1 MHIIMSICSLMAVG
15 CSSND
20 EPTFVAGQPVT
31 VDFAYTFSSSANPS
45 TTRQV
50 TEVVQP
56 NNAAQPRLPKTMR
69 IITMMDTNPSESEF
83 NWEAPVS
90 KSDPAARFYYT
101 NKCHINTGVNRCLVY
116 GKPADMSNNVGVA
129 PKVYNGVINESFP
142 VSIATAGDIQD
153 INFSLVPIYNI
164 YNNENNLVIPDDAST
179 LAGYLTDVA
188 NTTVANTTGWSAS
201 ENTAIKELRQ
211 KFLNKG
217 NNLPGSAAS
226 VKAWLGALAAAAE
239 AMITSDS
246 YSGQDAELLNAI
258 NSNATT
264 AKAALITSS
273 VTYPRSINLPD
284 GAAVLPDGAAV
295 LRWVEGEKAFK
306 PQMYTTT
313 TVDDINTVSRFAYPA
328 SLYYFVNSGIST
340 SMEAVDYK
348 AIYDNPNTT
357 TWEHVLGHFTD
368 GSTVEGGTRSVALTN
383 PVQYAVGQLQVNVQ
397 ASSATLKDN
406 DDRNVDL
413 NTYSFPLTGIIVGG
427 QRPVDY
433 EFKQTKNTDTEVKFL
448 YDSQVESGC
457 YLSTTS
463 QLGCQTLV
471 LQSYDG
477 EDVDIVLEFENNNDN
492 LTFTG
497 VNGCYVYP
505 HTRFYLVGKIQWTPK
520 QNIVDDK
527 DKRVFTK
534 DHITTVNL
542 TVTTLK
548 KAYNL
553 LPSLLTGH
561 LELGIEVSDWM
572 AATPDVVIL
581 K

>member
-1 MHIIMSICSLMAVG
+1 MAVS

-20 EPTFVAGQPVT
+20 EPTFVAGQPVM
-31 VDFAYTFSSSANPS
+31 VDFAYSFSSSANPS
-45 TTRQV
+45 TTRLA

-56 NNAAQPRLPKTMR
+56 NNASTFRLPQMLR
-69 IITMMDTNPSESEF
+69 IFTMMGTDPSESEF
-83 NWEAPVS
+83 ELDNPVE
-90 KSDPAARFYYT
+90 KSNPTARFYYS
-101 NKCHINTGVNRCLVY
+101 NYCYINTGVDRCLVY
-116 GKPADMSNNVGVA
+116 GKPVDMSNNVEVDT
-129 PKVYNGVINESFP
+129 KVYNGAINESFP
-142 VSIATAGDIQD
+142 DIIATAEDIQN

-164 YNNENNLVIPDDAST
+164 YNNENNLVIPPDAST
-179 LAGYLTDVA
+179 LARYLTD
-188 NTTVANTTGWSAS
+188 VANTTGWSAS

-211 KFLNKG
+211 KFLNRG
-217 NNLPGSAAS
+217 NDLPGSAAS
-226 VKAWLGALAAAAE
+226 VKAWLKALADAAQSLKNSGGFSEQEKSLLTAINTN
-239 AMITSDS
+239 ATDKADAITS
-246 YSGQDAELLNAI
+246 
-258 NSNATT
+258 T
-264 AKAALITSS
+264 
-273 VTYPRSINLPD
+273 VTYPRSIHLPD
-284 GAAVLPDGAAV
+284 GAAA
-295 LRWVEGEKAFK
+295 LRWIDSEKAFQ

-340 SMEAVDYK
+340 SMEAVDYE
-348 AIYDNPNTT
+348 AIYASATT
-357 TWEHVLGHFTD
+357 TADPAKTAWSYVLDNFTA
-368 GSTVEGGTRSVALTN
+368 GPTVKGGTRSVALTN

-406 DDRNVDL
+406 DNQDVAL
-413 NTYSFPLTGIIVGG
+413 GAETFPLKGIIVGG

-433 EFKQTKNTDTEVKFL
+433 EFKQTDNTDTEVKFL

-457 YLSTTS
+457 KLSTSS

-497 VNGCYVYP
+497 VNGCRVYP
-505 HTRFYLVGKIQWTPK
+505 HTRFYLIGKIPAIPVQD
-520 QNIVDDK
+520 IVDDK

-534 DHITTVNL
+534 DYITTVNL
-542 TVTTLK
+542 KVTTLK

-561 LELGIEVSDWM
+561 LELGIVVSDWV

>member
-1 MHIIMSICSLMAVG
+1 MAVS

-20 EPTFVAGQPVT
+20 EPTFVAGQPVM
-31 VDFAYTFSSSANPS
+31 VDFAYSFSSSANPS
-45 TTRQV
+45 TTRLA

-56 NNAAQPRLPKTMR
+56 NNASTFRLPQMLR
-69 IITMMDTNPSESEF
+69 IFTMMGADPSESEF
-83 NWEAPVS
+83 ELDNPVE
-90 KSDPAARFYYT
+90 KSNPTARFYYS
-101 NKCHINTGVNRCLVY
+101 NYCYINTGVNRCLVY
-116 GKPADMSNNVGVA
+116 GKPADMSNNVGVDA
-129 PKVYNGVINESFP
+129 KVYNGAINESFP
-142 VSIATAGDIQD
+142 DIIATAEDIQN
-153 INFSLVPIYNI
+153 INFSLVPIYNKV
-164 YNNENNLVIPDDAST
+164 ENDNLVIPDDAST
-179 LAGYLTDVA
+179 LAGYLTEVA
-188 NTTVANTTGWSAS
+188 NTDGWSAS
-201 ENTAIKELRQ
+201 ENLAIQELRQ
-211 KFLNKG
+211 KFLNRG
-217 NNLPGSAAS
+217 NDLPGSAAS
-226 VKAWLGALAAAAE
+226 VKAWLEALADAAQKL
-239 AMITSDS
+239 IGIGG
-246 YSGQDAELLNAI
+246 YSEQETTLLTAI
-258 NSNATT
+258 KTNATT
-264 AKAALITSS
+264 NVAEITSS

-284 GAAVLPDGAAV
+284 GAAA
-295 LRWVEGEKAFK
+295 LRWVEGDNAAFQ
-306 PQMYTTT
+306 PQMNTT

-340 SMEAVDYK
+340 SMQVVDYST
-348 AIYDNPNTT
+348 IYASATT
-357 TWEHVLGHFTD
+357 TADPAKTAWEHVLDHFTD

-406 DDRNVDL
+406 DDHDVDL
-413 NTYSFPLTGIIVGG
+413 GTDNFPLKGIIVGG

-433 EFKQTKNTDTEVKFL
+433 EFKQTENTDTKVKFL

-457 YLSTTS
+457 KLSTTS
-463 QLGCQTLV
+463 TLGCQTLV

-477 EDVDIVLEFENNNDN
+477 ENVDIVVEFENNNDN

-505 HTRFYLVGKIQWTPK
+505 HTRFYLIGKIPAIPVQD
-520 QNIVDDK
+520 IVDDK

-534 DHITTVNL
+534 DYITTVNL
-542 TVTTLK
+542 KVTTLK

>member
-50 TEVVQP
+50 S
-56 NNAAQPRLPKTMR
+56 AAVEPTNDYGYPQLESMK
-69 IITMMDTNPSESEF
+69 IITTTDGVPSKSEFRWETYVSKTNPE
-83 NWEAPVS
+83 
-90 KSDPAARFYYT
+90 ARFYYT
-101 NKCHINTGVNRCLVY
+101 NYCQINTGVDGCLVY
-116 GKPADMSNNVGVA
+116 CKPDNLPSGQEVSYGA
-129 PKVYNGVINESFP
+129 INESFP
-142 VSIATAGDIQD
+142 VSIATAGDIENN
-153 INFSLVPIYNI
+153 INFSLVPIYNKVDI
-164 YNNENNLVIPDDAST
+164 NNDNKLVIPTEAST

-188 NTTVANTTGWSAS
+188 NTIGWSDSGNA
-201 ENTAIKELRQ
+201 AIQELRQ
-211 KFLNKG
+211 KFLNKDSD
-217 NNLPGSAAS
+217 LPGSAVS
-226 VKAWLGALAAAAE
+226 VKAWLKALADAALR
-239 AMITSDS
+239 MKDSGS
-246 YSGQDAELLNAI
+246 YSEQATLLEYIKDAAMTKVNKI
-258 NSNATT
+258 NEIS
-264 AKAALITSS
+264 L
-273 VTYPRSINLPD
+273 TYPRSINLPD
-284 GAAVLPDGAAV
+284 GAAA
-295 LRWVEGEKAFK
+295 LRWFKEEGKTTYAFQ
-306 PQMYTTT
+306 PRMNTTPD
-313 TVDDINTVSRFAYPA
+313 DDINTVSRFAYPA

-348 AIYDNPNTT
+348 AIYVNDNTT
-357 TWEHVLGHFTD
+357 TWEHVLEHFTA
-368 GSTVEGGTRSVALTN
+368 GPTVEGGTRSVALTN
-383 PVQYAVGQLQVNVQ
+383 PVQYAVGQLRVNVQ

-406 DDRNVDL
+406 DNNEVAL
-413 NTYSFPLTGIIVGG
+413 STNNFPLKGIIVGG

-534 DHITTVNL
+534 DYITTVNL

-561 LELGIEVSDWM
+561 LELGIEVSDWV

>member
-45 TTRQV
+45 TTRQA
-50 TEVVQP
+50 TEVVQL
-56 NNAAQPRLPKTMR
+56 NDASTFRLPETMR
-69 IITMMDTNPSESEF
+69 IITMMGTDPSESDF

-101 NKCHINTGVNRCLVY
+101 NNCQINTGVNRCLVY
-116 GKPADMSNNVGVA
+116 GKPADKNKDGVA
-129 PKVYNGVINESFP
+129 TYVYNGVITENFP
-142 VSIATAGDIQD
+142 SSIANASDIQA
-153 INFSLVPIYNI
+153 INFSLVPIYNVDI
-164 YNNENNLVIPDDAST
+164 NNDNKLDIPDDAST
-179 LAGYLTDVA
+179 LADYLTDVA

-211 KFLNKG
+211 KFLNRG

-239 AMITSDS
+239 AMITSGS
-246 YSGQDAELLNAI
+246 YSGQDAELLTAI
-258 NSNATT
+258 NSNATD
-264 AKAALITSS
+264 KAALITSS

-284 GAAVLPDGAAV
+284 GAAA
-295 LRWVEGEKAFK
+295 LRWIDSEKAFQ

-328 SLYYFVNSGIST
+328 SLYFFVNSGIST
-340 SMEAVDYK
+340 SMEAVDYST
-348 AIYDNPNTT
+348 IYADPAKT
-357 TWEHVLGHFTD
+357 TWEHVLDHFTD

-406 DDRNVDL
+406 NDMDVTLGTN
-413 NTYSFPLTGIIVGG
+413 FPLKGIIVGG

-433 EFKQTKNTDTEVKFL
+433 EFKQTENTDSKVKFL

-457 YLSTTS
+457 KLSTTS

-477 EDVDIVLEFENNNDN
+477 ENVDIVLEFENNNDN

-505 HTRFYLVGKIQWTPK
+505 HTRFYLVGKIQVMPE
-520 QNIVDDK
+520 QNISDDK

-542 TVTTLK
+542 TVTSLK

-572 AATPDVVIL
+572 AATPEVVIL

>member
-45 TTRQV
+45 TTRQA
-50 TEVVQP
+50 TEVVQL
-56 NNAAQPRLPKTMR
+56 NDASTFRLPETMR
-69 IITMMDTNPSESEF
+69 IITMMDTDPSESDF

-90 KSDPAARFYYT
+90 KSNPAARFYYT
-101 NKCHINTGVNRCLVY
+101 NNCQINTGVNRCLVY
-116 GKPADMSNNVGVA
+116 GKPADMTKDGVA
-129 PKVYNGVINESFP
+129 TYVYNGVITENFP
-142 VSIATAGDIQD
+142 DIIATAEDIQN
-153 INFSLVPIYNI
+153 INFSLVPI

-179 LAGYLTDVA
+179 LAGYLTAVA

-211 KFLNKG
+211 KFLNRG
-217 NNLPGSAAS
+217 NNLPGSAVS

-239 AMITSDS
+239 AMITSGS
-246 YSGQDAELLNAI
+246 YSGQDAELLTAIKNA
-258 NSNATT
+258 AT
-264 AKAALITSS
+264 ANVAEITSS
-273 VTYPRSINLPD
+273 VTYPRSIN
-284 GAAVLPDGAAV
+284 LPDGAAV

-340 SMEAVDYK
+340 SMEAVDYE
-348 AIYDNPNTT
+348 AIYASATT
-357 TWEHVLGHFTD
+357 TADPAKTAWEHVLDNFTA
-368 GSTVEGGTRSVALTN
+368 GPTVEGGTRSVALTN

-406 DDRNVDL
+406 NDMDVTLGTN
-413 NTYSFPLTGIIVGG
+413 FPLKGIIVGG

-433 EFKQTKNTDTEVKFL
+433 EFKQTENTDTKVKFL
-448 YDSQVESGC
+448 YDSQVETGC
-457 YLSTTS
+457 KLSTTS

-505 HTRFYLVGKIQWTPK
+505 HTRFYLIGKIPAIPVQD
-520 QNIVDDK
+520 IVDDK

>member
-45 TTRQV
+45 TTRQA

-56 NNAAQPRLPKTMR
+56 NNASTFRLPQMLR
-69 IITMMDTNPSESEF
+69 IFTMMGTDPSESEF
-83 NWEAPVS
+83 ELDNPVE
-90 KSDPAARFYYT
+90 KSNPTARFYYT
-101 NKCHINTGVNRCLVY
+101 NNCQINTGVNRCLVY
-116 GKPADMSNNVGVA
+116 GKPAVKYKDGVA
-129 PKVYNGVINESFP
+129 TYVYNGVITENFP
-142 VSIATAGDIQD
+142 SSIANASDIQA
-153 INFSLVPIYNI
+153 ISFSLVPIYNI
-164 YNNENNLVIPDDAST
+164 YNNENNLVIPPDASKL

-188 NTTVANTTGWSAS
+188 NTDGWSAS

-211 KFLNKG
+211 KFLNRG
-217 NNLPGSAAS
+217 NDLPGSAAS
-226 VKAWLGALAAAAE
+226 VKAWLKALADAAQSLKNSDGFSEQEKSLLTAIETNASTNVAE
-239 AMITSDS
+239 I
-246 YSGQDAELLNAI
+246 
-258 NSNATT
+258 
-264 AKAALITSS
+264 
-273 VTYPRSINLPD
+273 TYPRSIHLPD
-284 GAAVLPDGAAV
+284 GAAA
-295 LRWVEGEKAFK
+295 LRWVENAFK
-306 PQMYTTT
+306 PQMNTTT
-313 TVDDINTVSRFAYPA
+313 DDDINTVSRFAYPA

-340 SMEAVDYK
+340 SMEAVDYE
-348 AIYDNPNTT
+348 AIYDKAKTT
-357 TWEHVLGHFTD
+357 TDPAKTAWSWVLDNFTA
-368 GSTVEGGTRSVALTN
+368 GPTVEGGTRSVALTN

-406 DDRNVDL
+406 DNQDVAL
-413 NTYSFPLTGIIVGG
+413 GAETFPLTGIIVGG

-477 EDVDIVLEFENNNDN
+477 EDVDIVLEFENNNEN

-505 HTRFYLVGKIQWTPK
+505 HTRFYLIGKIPAIPVQD
-520 QNIVDDK
+520 IVDDK

-534 DHITTVNL
+534 DYITTVNL

-561 LELGIEVSDWM
+561 LELGIEVSDWV
-572 AATPDVVIL
+572 AATPEVVIL

>member
-56 NNAAQPRLPKTMR
+56 NNAAQPRLPQMLR
-69 IITMMDTNPSESEF
+69 IFTMMDTNPSESDF
-83 NWEAPVS
+83 NWEAPVP
-90 KSDPAARFYYT
+90 KSNPAAQFYYT
-101 NKCHINTGVNRCLVY
+101 NNCQINTGVNRCLVY
-116 GKPADMSNNVGVA
+116 GKPVDKNKDGVA
-129 PKVYNGVINESFP
+129 TYVYNGVITENFP
-142 VSIATAGDIQD
+142 SSIANASDIQA
-153 INFSLVPIYNI
+153 INFSLVPIYNNVYI
-164 YNNENNLVIPDDAST
+164 NNDNNLVIPTDAST
-179 LAGYLTDVA
+179 LAGYLTE
-188 NTTVANTTGWSAS
+188 VANTTGWSAS

-211 KFLNKG
+211 KFLNRG
-217 NNLPGSAAS
+217 NDLPGSAAS
-226 VKAWLGALAAAAE
+226 VKA
-239 AMITSDS
+239 
-246 YSGQDAELLNAI
+246 LLNALATEAEYL
-258 NSNATT
+258 NSFYSISLLDNIKNAATT
-264 AKAALITSS
+264 KADAITST

-284 GAAVLPDGAAV
+284 GAAA
-295 LRWVEGEKAFK
+295 LRWVESENAFK

-313 TVDDINTVSRFAYPA
+313 LDDINTVSRFAYPA

-340 SMEAVDYK
+340 SMEAVDYE
-348 AIYDNPNTT
+348 AIYANANTT
-357 TWEHVLGHFTD
+357 ADPAKTAWEHVLDHFTD

-406 DDRNVDL
+406 DDHDVALSTN
-413 NTYSFPLTGIIVGG
+413 SFPLTGIIVGG
-427 QRPVDY
+427 QRQVDY
-433 EFKQTKNTDTEVKFL
+433 EFKQTENTDTKVKFL

-457 YLSTTS
+457 NLSTTS
-463 QLGCQTLV
+463 TLGCQTLV

-477 EDVDIVLEFENNNDN
+477 EDVDIVLEFENNNEN

-534 DHITTVNL
+534 DYITTVNL
-542 TVTTLK
+542 KVTTLK

>member
-45 TTRQV
+45 TTRQA

-56 NNAAQPRLPKTMR
+56 NNAAQPRLPETMR
-69 IITMMDTNPSESEF
+69 IITMMDTNPSESDF

-90 KSDPAARFYYT
+90 KSNPAARFYYT
-101 NKCHINTGVNRCLVY
+101 NNCHINTGVNRCLVY

-188 NTTVANTTGWSAS
+188 NTIGWSDSGNA
-201 ENTAIKELRQ
+201 AIQELRQ
-211 KFLNKG
+211 KFLNKDSD
-217 NNLPGSAAS
+217 LPGSAVS
-226 VKAWLGALAAAAE
+226 VKAWLKALADAALR
-239 AMITSDS
+239 MKDSGS
-246 YSGQDAELLNAI
+246 YSEQATLLEYIKDAAMTKVNKI
-258 NSNATT
+258 NEIS
-264 AKAALITSS
+264 L
-273 VTYPRSINLPD
+273 TYPRSINLPD
-284 GAAVLPDGAAV
+284 GAAA
-295 LRWVEGEKAFK
+295 LRWFKEEGKTTYAFQ
-306 PQMYTTT
+306 PRMNTTPD
-313 TVDDINTVSRFAYPA
+313 DDINTVSRFAYPA

-340 SMEAVDYK
+340 SMEMVDY
-348 AIYDNPNTT
+348 ATVYDEKNTWT
-357 TWEHVLGHFTD
+357 QVLEQFTA
-368 GSTVEGGTRSVALTN
+368 GSRVEGGTRSVALTN

-406 DDRNVDL
+406 DDHDVVLGTDN
-413 NTYSFPLTGIIVGG
+413 FPLKGIIVGG

-505 HTRFYLVGKIQWTPK
+505 HTRFYLVGKIQVMPE

-561 LELGIEVSDWM
+561 LELGIEVSDWV
-572 AATPDVVIL
+572 AATPEVVIL

>member
-56 NNAAQPRLPKTMR
+56 NNAAQPRLPETMR
-69 IITMMDTNPSESEF
+69 IITMMDTNPSESDF
-83 NWEAPVS
+83 NWEAPVL
-90 KSDPAARFYYT
+90 KSNPTARFYYT
-101 NKCHINTGVNRCLVY
+101 NNCQINTGVNRCLVY
-116 GKPADMSNNVGVA
+116 GKPVDKNKDGVA
-129 PKVYNGVINESFP
+129 TYVYNGVINESFP
-142 VSIATAGDIQD
+142 DIIATAEDIQD
-153 INFSLVPIYNI
+153 INFSLVPIYNKV
-164 YNNENNLVIPDDAST
+164 ENDNLVIPDDAST
-179 LAGYLTDVA
+179 LADYLTA
-188 NTTVANTTGWSAS
+188 VANTTGWSAS
-201 ENTAIKELRQ
+201 GNAAIQELRH
-211 KFLNKG
+211 KFLNRG
-217 NNLPGSAAS
+217 NDLPGSAAS
-226 VKAWLGALAAAAE
+226 VKAWLEALADAAQSLKNSGGY
-239 AMITSDS
+239 SD
-246 YSGQDAELLNAI
+246 QETTLLTTINTNATDKANAI
-258 NSNATT
+258 T
-264 AKAALITSS
+264 LI
-273 VTYPRSINLPD
+273 YPRSINLPD
-284 GAAVLPDGAAV
+284 GAAA
-295 LRWVEGEKAFK
+295 LRWVKSENENAFK

-313 TVDDINTVSRFAYPA
+313 VVDINTVSRFAYPA
-328 SLYYFVNSGIST
+328 SLYYFVNSGINTST
-340 SMEAVDYK
+340 EVVDYE
-348 AIYDNPNTT
+348 AIYANANTT
-357 TWEHVLGHFTD
+357 TNPDKTAWSYVLDNFTA
-368 GSTVEGGTRSVALTN
+368 GPTVEGTTRSVALTN
-383 PVQYAVGQLQVNVQ
+383 PVQYAVGQLQVKVQ
-397 ASSATLKDN
+397 ASSVTLKDN

-413 NTYSFPLTGIIVGG
+413 DTYSFPLKGIIVGG

-433 EFKQTKNTDTEVKFL
+433 EFKQTDNTDTKVKFL
-448 YDSQVESGC
+448 YDSQVETC
-457 YLSTTS
+457 TLSTSS

-477 EDVDIVLEFENNNDN
+477 ENVDIVLEFENDNDN
-492 LTFTG
+492 LIFTG

-505 HTRFYLVGKIQWTPK
+505 HTRFYLIGKIPAIPVQD
-520 QNIVDDK
+520 IVDDK

-534 DHITTVNL
+534 DYITTVNL
-542 TVTTLK
+542 KVTTLK

>member
-69 IITMMDTNPSESEF
+69 IITMMDTNPSELDF
-83 NWEAPVS
+83 KWEAPVS
-90 KSDPAARFYYT
+90 KSNPAARFYYT
-101 NKCHINTGVNRCLVY
+101 NKCQINTGVNRCLVY
-116 GKPADMSNNVGVA
+116 GKPADMTNNVEVDT
-129 PKVYNGVINESFP
+129 KVYNGAINESFP
-142 VSIATAGDIQD
+142 DIIATAEDIQN
-153 INFSLVPIYNI
+153 INFSLVPIYNKVK
-164 YNNENNLVIPDDAST
+164 NDNLVIPPDAST
-179 LAGYLTDVA
+179 LAGYLTVVA
-188 NTTVANTTGWSAS
+188 NTDGWSAS
-201 ENTAIKELRQ
+201 GNAAIQELRQ
-211 KFLNKG
+211 KFLNRG
-217 NNLPGSAAS
+217 NDLPGSAAS
-226 VKAWLGALAAAAE
+226 VKAWLDALADAASSMKAIYPLE
-239 AMITSDS
+239 S
-246 YSGQDAELLNAI
+246 LLDDI
-258 NSNATT
+258 YSNATT
-264 AKAALITSS
+264 AKAALITST

-284 GAAVLPDGAAV
+284 GAAALPDGAAA
-295 LRWVEGEKAFK
+295 LRWVEGANAAFQ
-306 PQMYTTT
+306 PQMNTT

-340 SMEAVDYK
+340 SMEAVDYST
-348 AIYDNPNTT
+348 IYASATT
-357 TWEHVLGHFTD
+357 TADPDKTAWSYVLDNFTA
-368 GSTVEGGTRSVALTN
+368 GPTVEGGTRSVALTN

-406 DDRNVDL
+406 DNRNVAL
-413 NTYSFPLTGIIVGG
+413 GAETFPLTGIIVGG

-477 EDVDIVLEFENNNDN
+477 EDVDIVLEFENKSGV
-492 LTFTG
+492 TFTG

-505 HTRFYLVGKIQWTPK
+505 HTRFYLVGKIQVMPE

-534 DHITTVNL
+534 DYITTVNL
-542 TVTTLK
+542 KVTTLK

-561 LELGIEVSDWM
+561 LELGIEVSDWV

>member
-1 MHIIMSICSLMAVG
+1 MAVG
-15 CSSND
+15 CNSND

-31 VDFAYTFSSSANPS
+31 VNFAYTFSSSNAGN
-45 TTRQV
+45 TTRQA
-50 TEVVQP
+50 TEVVQL
-56 NNAAQPRLPKTMR
+56 NDASTFRLPETMR
-69 IITMMDTNPSESEF
+69 IITMMGVDPSESDF
-83 NWEAPVS
+83 NWEALVV
-90 KSDPAARFYYT
+90 KSNPEARFYYT
-101 NKCHINTGVNRCLVY
+101 NKCHINTGVDRCLVY
-116 GKPADMSNNVGVA
+116 GKPADMTKDGMA

-153 INFSLVPIYNI
+153 INFSLVPMYNS
-164 YNNENNLVIPDDAST
+164 EDGIPTAAST
-179 LAGYLTDVA
+179 LAGYLTEVA
-188 NTTVANTTGWSAS
+188 KTSGWSAS
-201 ENTAIKELRQ
+201 GNADIQELRQ

-217 NNLPGSAAS
+217 NNLPGSAVS
-226 VKAWLGALAAAAE
+226 VKAWLKALADAALRMKE
-239 AMITSDS
+239 SGS
-246 YSGQDAELLNAI
+246 YSEQATLLYDIEHAA
-258 NSNATT
+258 ST
-264 AKAALITSS
+264 KANEISL
-273 VTYPRSINLPD
+273 TYPRSINLPD
-284 GAAVLPDGAAV
+284 GAAA
-295 LRWVEGEKAFK
+295 LRWVESENAFQ
-306 PQMYTTT
+306 PQMNTT

-340 SMEAVDYK
+340 SMEAVDY
-348 AIYDNPNTT
+348 ATVYENANTT
-357 TWEHVLGHFTD
+357 IDPDRTAWSYVLDHFTA
-368 GSTVEGGTRSVALTN
+368 GPTVEGGTRSVALTN
-383 PVQYAVGQLQVNVQ
+383 PVQYAVGQLQVNVV

-406 DDRNVDL
+406 DDHDVDL
-413 NTYSFPLTGIIVGG
+413 GTDNFPLKGIIVGG

-433 EFKQTKNTDTEVKFL
+433 EFKQTENTDTKVKFL
-448 YDSQVESGC
+448 YDSQVETC
-457 YLSTTS
+457 TLSTSS

-497 VNGCYVYP
+497 VNGCRVYP
-505 HTRFYLVGKIQWTPK
+505 HTRFYLVGKILAK
-520 QNIVDDK
+520 LEGNIVDDK

-534 DHITTVNL
+534 DYITTVNL
-542 TVTTLK
+542 TVASLK

>member
-20 EPTFVAGQPVT
+20 EPNFVAGQPVT

-56 NNAAQPRLPKTMR
+56 NNAVQPRLPETMR
-69 IITMMDTNPSESEF
+69 IITMMDTNPSESDF
-83 NWEAPVS
+83 NWEAPVP

-101 NKCHINTGVNRCLVY
+101 NNCQINTGVNRCLVY
-116 GKPADMSNNVGVA
+116 GKPVDKNKDGVA
-129 PKVYNGVINESFP
+129 TYVYNGVITENFP
-142 VSIATAGDIQD
+142 SSIANASDIQA
-153 INFSLVPIYNI
+153 INFSLVPIYNNVYI
-164 YNNENNLVIPDDAST
+164 NNENNLVIPTDAST
-179 LAGYLTDVA
+179 LADYLTEVA
-188 NTTVANTTGWSAS
+188 NTDGWSAS
-201 ENTAIKELRQ
+201 GNAAIQELRQ
-211 KFLNKG
+211 KFLNRG
-217 NNLPGSAAS
+217 NDLPGSAAS
-226 VKAWLGALAAAAE
+226 VKAWLKALADAASSMKAIYPQE
-239 AMITSDS
+239 S
-246 YSGQDAELLNAI
+246 LLDDI
-258 NSNATT
+258 NSNAT

-273 VTYPRSINLPD
+273 VTYPQSIHLPD
-284 GAAVLPDGAAV
+284 GAAA
-295 LRWVEGEKAFK
+295 LRWVESENAFK

-313 TVDDINTVSRFAYPA
+313 LDDINTVSRFAYPA

-348 AIYDNPNTT
+348 AIYANANTT
-357 TWEHVLGHFTD
+357 ADPAKTAWEHVLDNFTA
-368 GSTVEGGTRSVALTN
+368 GPTVEGGTRSVALTN

-406 DDRNVDL
+406 DDHDVDL
-413 NTYSFPLTGIIVGG
+413 GTDNFPLKGIIVGG

-433 EFKQTKNTDTEVKFL
+433 VFKQTENTDTKVKFL

-457 YLSTTS
+457 KLSTTS
-463 QLGCQTLV
+463 TLGCQTLV

-477 EDVDIVLEFENNNDN
+477 EDVDIVLEFENDNDN
-492 LTFTG
+492 LIFTG

-505 HTRFYLVGKIQWTPK
+505 HTRFYLIGKIPAIPVQD
-520 QNIVDDK
+520 IVDDK

-534 DHITTVNL
+534 DYITTVNL
-542 TVTTLK
+542 KVTTLK

-561 LELGIEVSDWM
+561 LELGIEVSDWV
-572 AATPDVVIL
+572 AATPEVVIL